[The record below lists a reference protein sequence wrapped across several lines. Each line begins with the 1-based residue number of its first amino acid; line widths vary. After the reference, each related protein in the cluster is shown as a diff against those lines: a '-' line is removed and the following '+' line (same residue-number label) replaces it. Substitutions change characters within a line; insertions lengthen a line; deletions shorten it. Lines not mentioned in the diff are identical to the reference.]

1 MLSNYLIKRADHSL
15 ISYEEFVAELK
26 RLESDGLDLYIGTDS
41 QLIKTELSIA
51 TCLCFYKA
59 GRKES
64 RIFYIKELV
73 DANLFSSL
81 RSKILKET
89 LKSIEIAIDLDYLFN
104 NNITLHLDVGSD
116 SKRSKTAKFEN
127 ELQILVKAQGF
138 GCEIKPN
145 SWASSSIADR
155 ISKI

>member
-51 TCLCFYKA
+51 TCLCFYKI
-59 GRKES
+59 GCKES

-89 LKSIEIAIDLDYLFN
+89 LKSIEIAMDLDYLFN
-104 NNITLHLDVGSD
+104 NKITLHLDVGSD
-116 SKRSKTAKFEN
+116 SKKSKTAKFEN